1 MSRKTKK
8 ASRSSSFTAFEA
20 QVRGA
25 EKRKKA
31 LGGAEQS
38 SVAQQQQTFVV
49 IRKKKGSYCTSN
61 PSNVKSHQ
69 ADPPPFVSLK
79 QSRKHLPFIQRFHK
93 NIGKTR
99 RIFSFLKESSEKIP
113 KMFSFE
119 LFTPKTVKRYVCI
132 ANFSNI

>member
-49 IRKKKGSYCTSN
+49 IRKKRKLLYLQSKQCKKSSGRP
-61 PSNVKSHQ
+61 PSFCLSQTVTEAPAIHSAISQKYRE
-69 ADPPPFVSLK
+69 K
-79 QSRKHLPFIQRFHK
+79 Q
-93 NIGKTR
+93 GV
-99 RIFSFLKESSEKIP
+99 FLAFKESPEKIP